1 LSAIYEINVNFAR
14 KSILTMFRPNL
25 HPYSAPTLECY
36 KYDIEQG
43 FAFSLENPEVDTE
56 QDW

>member
-1 LSAIYEINVNFAR
+1 
-14 KSILTMFRPNL
+14 MFRPNL
-25 HPYSAPTLECY
+25 HPYTAPTLECY